1 MDENKV
7 ILPDEYKEKGWAK
20 SILNDAGE
28 VDMGKVFSK
37 IDGQESLLGK
47 KQIPG
52 KNSTEEEWAKF
63 NAQITADYED
73 GEYDAYSRPRLRG
86 ELQLPAVPGL
96 RQKDQCLRQEPSG

>member
-7 ILPDEYKEKGWAK
+7 VLPDEYKEKGWAK

-63 NAQITADYED
+63 NAQITAEYED
-73 GEYDAYSRPRLRG
+73 GGSGRTGNKSRYGKGVERAGSNTKAGGKGR
-86 ELQLPAVPGL
+86 
-96 RQKDQCLRQEPSG
+96 

>member
-1 MDENKV
+1 MDENKIV
-7 ILPDEYKEKGWAK
+7 LPDEYKEKGWAK

-28 VDMGKVFSK
+28 VDMSKVFSK

-63 NAQITADYED
+63 NAQITAEYED
-73 GEYDAYSRPRLRG
+73 GEYDARTRVGLCR
-86 ELQLPAVPGL
+86 ELQLSGVP
-96 RQKDQCLRQEPSG
+96 